1 MILRDMTTTTT
12 NLVLEKALD
21 ASSLRHKLIANNIAN
36 VNTPGYKR
44 TDMVFQE
51 ELRKALDC
59 SPGWGGDKGI
69 HGSSVCMTETG
80 TFCFR
85 AKKSNSRHWDFGVPR
100 IEELE
105 PSVNKFNNLIYRN
118 DENCVDIDR
127 EVAEMTKN
135 SLYYNVIA
143 RRLTQQYQML
153 NTIISKGGGA

>member
-1 MILRDMTTTTT
+1 MILRDMTTNTT

-51 ELRKALDC
+51 ELRRALDC
-59 SPGWGGDKGI
+59 APGCPMEQKYSKYSDPWQA
-69 HGSSVCMTETG
+69 
-80 TFCFR
+80 FCFK
-85 AKKSNSRHWDFGVPR
+85 AKKTNSRHWDFGVPR
-100 IEELE
+100 LEDLE
-105 PSVNKFNNLIYRN
+105 PSVNKFENLLYRN
-118 DENCVDIDR
+118 DESGVDIDR